1 VPILLGDVACCE
13 FNWRLNVCV
22 QLVRLLYK
30 MAVPLSGES
39 QATLR
44 YIERELVEARE
55 RETTSISPPPTG
67 GGLGIAP
74 IIFPI
79 FWHFSRNPT
88 KTQV

>member
-44 YIERELVEARE
+44 YIGRELLETRESDRRRRSHPRQLVE
-55 RETTSISPPPTG
+55 G
-67 GGLGIAP
+67 
-74 IIFPI
+74 
-79 FWHFSRNPT
+79 
-88 KTQV
+88 